1 MAKQAILSVCGEDFD
16 LLEFNINLRQKINNL
31 GKPASGVF
39 LGDFYCIIEG
49 GSDIFFDWISEPTRM
64 ESGSIKVYYKKG
76 ESPFVEYTF
85 VQGFL
90 TTILENLYDNEGI
103 ENTFNSIS
111 TAEDSSENFEL
122 WTNSASAGSGAFEL
136 SHVLSNTVAK
146 TRQFQQR
153 TGIDYVLMITLSCE
167 QVQIRNIPHKNEWQT
182 QRR

>member
-1 MAKQAILSVCGEDFD
+1 MAKQAVLSVCGEDFN
-16 LLEFNINLRQKINNL
+16 LLEFNINLRQKVNNL

-39 LGDFYCIIEG
+39 LGDFYFIIEG
-49 GSDIFFDWISEPTRM
+49 GTDIFFDWISNPTRM

-85 VQGFL
+85 VQGFV

-103 ENTFNSIS
+103 ENAFNSIS
-111 TAEDSSENFEL
+111 IAEDSSESFEL
-122 WTNSASAGSGAFEL
+122 WTNLEGTGFKSGDL
-136 SHVLSNTVAK
+136 GHLLTNTVAK

-167 QVQIRNIPHKNEWQT
+167 EVQIRKITHKNEWET